1 MKFFNESVSNSLQ
14 YITLILEVA
23 GITLAF
29 IEIKSPSS
37 ADKIEKAIRGV
48 QKFTERASYKVTRS
62 HAGQTFITLFIILL
76 FAAVVP
82 TVWGLFTLP
91 WYLWLLFGIVGA
103 IFGIILGLHL
113 TVDFINSLNKFSN
126 GKAIGA
132 LGICLA
138 SLGMVGE
145 AYQILFIWFG

>member
-1 MKFFNESVSNSLQ
+1 MKFFDHSVSNSLQ

-29 IEIKSPSS
+29 IEIKSPRT
-37 ADKIEKAIRGV
+37 ADKIEKAIRGI

-62 HAGQTFITLFIILL
+62 HAGQTLITLFIILL

-82 TVWGLFTLP
+82 TIWGLFTLP
-91 WYLWLLFGIVGA
+91 WYLWLLFGIVGG

-145 AYQILFIWFG
+145 EYQILFIWFE